1 MKKSKLQKKPL
12 SHPED
17 MMNSHNS
24 NTKSIQIYDNRSKLQ
39 QTTFTVFLAS
49 TTSSPIKSIKFT
61 MSSLSTNFSRFI
73 DLTINPS
80 HGTINTTLLHAL
92 LHLIIDQMQLS
103 SSLIQFYG
111 IGSGASIENQILLDD
126 NQQRCRLE
134 VKQFEIKQEIDTESS
149 RKEVNDA
156 TLVPRAQKVF
166 AITSIDCNMPTDS
179 PPPGYPLNP
188 IQSISIEQFK
198 KFDPKVNGIHDLI
211 ATTLPPD
218 SSIIKDEK
226 SDGGAQSSMRTLI
239 DVVNATKRID
249 ALEIVVRQMAALLKE
264 IQCESNELKVIQRQ
278 IESKIGKLGELS
290 F

>member
-1 MKKSKLQKKPL
+1 
-12 SHPED
+12 
-17 MMNSHNS
+17 
-24 NTKSIQIYDNRSKLQ
+24 
-39 QTTFTVFLAS
+39 
-49 TTSSPIKSIKFT
+49 
-61 MSSLSTNFSRFI
+61 
-73 DLTINPS
+73 
-80 HGTINTTLLHAL
+80 
-92 LHLIIDQMQLS
+92 
-103 SSLIQFYG
+103 
-111 IGSGASIENQILLDD
+111 
-126 NQQRCRLE
+126 

-249 ALEIVVRQMAALLKE
+249 ALEIVVRQMAALFKE